1 MDVGAEL
8 KQARIARAW
17 YIPEIAHKLQ
27 VPATA
32 IRAVEHNDFGS
43 AGGAVAAGEIV
54 KAYALAVGLDP
65 APLLA
70 AMTADAPYA
79 GVGESRRT
87 VRGPGHGVVWAA
99 NSRRWTAVAGASVI
113 VAAGLWLALSGSA
126 PEGPSASPSASVA
139 ATDTTTATPSA
150 SPTQSAVET
159 PTQAAVETPTATP
172 SATPSRTKPAAE
184 LPHIYRSTHVDGL
197 IVLAVEC
204 FKTSYVSIYN
214 AHGRLFQ
221 GWLQPGDAR
230 EFTSDTDVTI
240 TSTNAGGFTLSVSGT
255 RYGVPGAVGQ
265 SYSHTFLVD

>member
-17 YIPEIAHKLQ
+17 YIPEIAHKLH

-32 IRAVEHNDFGS
+32 IRAVEHNDFS
-43 AGGAVAAGEIV
+43 AAGGAVAAGEIV
-54 KAYALAVGLDP
+54 RGYALAVGLDP

-70 AMTADAPYA
+70 AMTADAPHP
-79 GVGESRRT
+79 GVGESRRA
-87 VRGPGHGVVWAA
+87 VREPGHGAVWAV
-99 NSRRWTAVAGASVI
+99 NSRKWMAVAGASVV
-113 VAAGLWLALSGSA
+113 VAAGSWLALSGST
-126 PEGPSASPSASVA
+126 PEGPSASPSQSAA
-139 ATDTTTATPSA
+139 ATDTTTVAPSA
-150 SPTQSAVET
+150 SPTQAVVET
-159 PTQAAVETPTATP
+159 PTQAVVETPTTAP

-184 LPHIYRSTHVDGL
+184 LAHIYRSTHVEGL
-197 IVLAVEC
+197 IVLGVEC

-221 GWLQPGDAR
+221 GWLRPGDVK
-230 EFTSDTDVTI
+230 EFTSDTDVTV

-255 RYGVPGAVGQ
+255 RYGALGAVGQ